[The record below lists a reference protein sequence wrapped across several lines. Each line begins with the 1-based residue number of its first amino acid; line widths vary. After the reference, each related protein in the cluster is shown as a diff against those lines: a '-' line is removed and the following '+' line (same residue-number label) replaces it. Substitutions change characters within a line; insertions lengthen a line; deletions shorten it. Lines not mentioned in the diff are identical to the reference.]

1 MYYIILCNNI
11 LLKLF
16 SCRERNEMLI
26 TYYNNN
32 SYCIFSVLD
41 TFYCVYFIQLARILL
56 YTILLYNYV
65 YSFRISFRDR
75 MNITVLKLLFV
86 DFKSIKN
93 HKGNIKHSS
102 LPERHVIRRELKFV
116 FSSGRQRSNM
126 TSGKLE
132 IYFISLPDHF

>member
-86 DFKSIKN
+86 DLKSIN
-93 HKGNIKHSS
+93 NTQG
-102 LPERHVIRRELKFV
+102 
-116 FSSGRQRSNM
+116 
-126 TSGKLE
+126 
-132 IYFISLPDHF
+132 